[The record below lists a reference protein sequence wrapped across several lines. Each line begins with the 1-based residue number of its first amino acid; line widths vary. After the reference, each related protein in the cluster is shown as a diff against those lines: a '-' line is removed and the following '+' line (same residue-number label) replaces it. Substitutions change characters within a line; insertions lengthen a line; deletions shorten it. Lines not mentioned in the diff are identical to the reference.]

1 MRLSGENA
9 HKYHSRIR
17 SRPVSGR
24 RRRVL
29 SLSIAAPLILLAA
42 SAVAGERRVFDLRVE
57 GRAVVGGEGG
67 VIRVEDDDQVELRW
81 TTDERVEL
89 HLHGYNITLEVRPGE
104 TATMSFE
111 AFATGRYPI
120 TSHGFGEG
128 ERSHSHGA
136 LIHLEVHPR

>member
-1 MRLSGENA
+1 M
-9 HKYHSRIR
+9 
-17 SRPVSGR
+17 
-24 RRRVL
+24 
-29 SLSIAAPLILLAA
+29 
-42 SAVAGERRVFDLRVE
+42 FDLRVE

-67 VIRVEDDDQVELRW
+67 VIRVQDDDQVELRW

-89 HLHGYNITLEVRPGE
+89 HLHGYNIELVVRPGE

-120 TSHGFGEG
+120 TSHGFGDG

-136 LIHLEVHPR
+136 LIYLEVHPR